1 MESDAEC
8 CWIMEQE
15 ARLVLQLFL
24 PVLTSNLFV
33 KEYGRIEMMVQSR
46 TKITEVHKIKVNS
59 VEETFNLETE
69 VTEVDRDVLLY
80 LNNPRCKE
88 MMAKYPH
95 LKRINLQDVDDRPE
109 LPAHLIL
116 GTSEYARIKTETR
129 PRIGNPGQPV
139 AELTRLGCTLIS
151 PGKEVDLTNMFLTQT
166 SSMDFGNVCV

>member
-24 PVLTSNLFV
+24 HVLTSNLIV
-33 KEYGRIEMMVQSR
+33 KEYGRIEMMVQSS
-46 TKITEVHKIKVNS
+46 TKMTEVHKIKINS

-69 VTEVDRDVLLY
+69 VTEVGRDVLLY
-80 LNNPRCKE
+80 LNNPRYKE
-88 MMAKYPH
+88 MMVPH
-95 LKRINLQDVDDRPE
+95 LKGINLQDVDDRPE

-151 PGKEVDLTNMFLTQT
+151 SGKEVDLTNMFLTQT
-166 SSMDFGNVCV
+166 SSMDFENVCV